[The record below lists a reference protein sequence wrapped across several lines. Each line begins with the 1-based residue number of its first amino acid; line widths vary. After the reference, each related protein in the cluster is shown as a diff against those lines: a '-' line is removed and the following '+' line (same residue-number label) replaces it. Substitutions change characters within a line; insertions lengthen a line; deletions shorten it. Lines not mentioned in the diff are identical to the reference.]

1 MKIEHDKDGFVL
13 KEVFSGVKLVT
24 AEGNAIGVCMR
35 DDTFEINV
43 IGKDGSSK
51 WFRVDPHQ
59 QTINQGIGDR
69 IGPLTDK
76 IMLFREHRGGF
87 EESLATLQHVRD
99 LVDVSMI
106 VLTFEQNLNSSLYMA
121 QADAVF
127 DERARCLTCAVRS
140 NRGVHGYMHFYDKE
154 DPRPIALLKKYGREL
169 RAEQSGS
176 GSL

>member
-1 MKIEHDKDGFVL
+1 MKIEYDKDGFVL
-13 KEVFSGVKLVT
+13 KEVFSGIKLVT
-24 AEGNAIGVCMR
+24 SEGNSIGVCMR

-51 WFRVDPHQ
+51 WFRVDQHQ
-59 QTINQGIGDR
+59 QTINQSIGDR
-69 IGPLTDK
+69 IGPLIDK
-76 IMLFREHRGGF
+76 IMLFREHRGGY

-99 LVDVSMI
+99 LVDVTGI
-106 VLTFEQNLNSSLYMA
+106 VLERMQSRAVSLYMV

-127 DERARCLTCAVRS
+127 DERAQCLTCAVRS
-140 NRGVHGYMHFYDKE
+140 NEGVHGYMHFYDKG